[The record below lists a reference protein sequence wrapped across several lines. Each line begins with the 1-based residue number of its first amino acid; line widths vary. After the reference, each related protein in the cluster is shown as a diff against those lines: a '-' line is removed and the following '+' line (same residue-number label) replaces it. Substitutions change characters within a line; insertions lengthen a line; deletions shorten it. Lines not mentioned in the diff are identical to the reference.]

1 MKSKL
6 YLFSGLILLALMF
19 AACKKDSNPVTVQ
32 HDYSPSS
39 IKWVSVPGGSFQMG
53 DTSNAVNTDESPI
66 HTVRLDS
73 FKISATEITFG
84 QYDAFCDSTHRRK
97 PGDYGFGRG
106 DRPVIWVTWKDAND
120 FCIWL
125 TKQLGDSVRLPT
137 EAEWEYAAGG
147 GSQHTAFSGTN
158 DENAISN
165 YAWFDG
171 SQTQPVAGKQ
181 PNSLG
186 IYDMS
191 GNVWEWCNDYYG
203 LYSKDTVS
211 NPKGPISGVTRII
224 RGGSWGWSSQYCRI
238 TVRMSDPTTS
248 SEFNVGFR
256 VVRK

>member
-1 MKSKL
+1 MKSKN
-6 YLFSGLILLALMF
+6 YLFSGLILLVLLVAS
-19 AACKKDSNPVTVQ
+19 CKKDSNPVTPQ

-53 DTSNAVNTDESPI
+53 DTAYAVNTDEYPI
-66 HTVRLDS
+66 HTVKLDT

-84 QYDAFCDSTHRRK
+84 QYDAFCDSTKRRK
-97 PGDYGFGRG
+97 PGDYGWGRG

-120 FCIWL
+120 FCVWL

-147 GSQHTAFSGTN
+147 GSQHTIYSGTSDIN
-158 DENAISN
+158 LISN

-171 SQTQPVAGKQ
+171 SETQPVAEKQ

-191 GNVWEWCNDYYG
+191 GNAWEWCNDYYG
-203 LYSKDTVS
+203 SYTKDSVS
-211 NPKGPISGVTRII
+211 NPIGPVSGAVHVI
-224 RGGSWGWSSQYCRI
+224 RGGSWGWDSQYCTT
-238 TVRMSDPTTS
+238 TVRMYESTTS
-248 SEFNVGFR
+248 SEFNIGFR